1 MNKTPLEILVK
12 KLINEGRLLLEQDEV
27 DIDVLSAAIDNIN
40 NNTGLVASIKS
51 LFKSSTLALLKRIA
65 SERGVVALSKDDVTS
80 LLSMNGEDYVDLFLD
95 ASEITPDVDQTTYTA
110 LREIFTHII
119 TGAFDEM
126 FLEINVKIGYDKNYE
141 TLSQYVMLMSPDGD
155 IKDMTSDFSAADDR
169 LVFQIPQDELKD
181 VLKLIANP
189 VLDVHEHIFKWLG
202 MSRDYELAQYDLT
215 LDDFMEFNFNLF

>member
-40 NNTGLVASIKS
+40 NNTGLVESIKS
-51 LFKSSTLALLKRIA
+51 LFKSSTLALLKKVA
-65 SERGVVALSKDDVTS
+65 SERGVIALSRDDVTG
-80 LLSMNGEDYVDLFLD
+80 LLSMNGEDYVNLFLD

-110 LREIFTHII
+110 LRDIFTHII
-119 TGAFDEM
+119 VGAFDEM
-126 FLEINVKIGYDKNYE
+126 FLEIIVKIGYNKNYE
-141 TLSQYVMLMSPDGD
+141 TLSQYIKLMSSDGNM
-155 IKDMTSDFSAADDR
+155 KDMTFEAPAEDDR
-169 LVFQIPQDELKD
+169 LVFEIPQDELKD

-202 MSRDYELAQYDLT
+202 MSSDYELAEYGLK
-215 LDDFMEFNFNLF
+215 LDDFMEFNIF